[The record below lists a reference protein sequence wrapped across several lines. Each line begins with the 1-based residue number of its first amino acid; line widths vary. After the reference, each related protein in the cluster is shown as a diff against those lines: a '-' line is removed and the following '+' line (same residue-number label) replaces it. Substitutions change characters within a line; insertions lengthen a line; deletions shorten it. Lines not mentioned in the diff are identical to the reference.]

1 MNNLLE
7 SNTSSLIDLVKDFL
21 FELDKNKKK
30 KPTKSAYLNG
40 SISNY
45 TKNLVLTFPM
55 LCDNSL
61 PPDTAS
67 MLSRANERNIVSM
80 LQMLFASMNFNAT
93 SGAEVLSQI
102 HKNIRVGYNL
112 DDTIDALDNFIDN
125 NLSESSKISST
136 DLKKAARYMI
146 EQLKIPQ
153 KSFPVESLSERSLNN
168 YLVYNM
174 RGTTVVK
181 EYQYSIDDDEV
192 QRLLADAIG
201 VGINTVSAE
210 DEIRLRQ
217 LAQTYADARNAE
229 DRARDAEIRAQA
241 AFETNQQ
248 ESIARELRA
257 QAEELRKQ
265 QKELRDQAEEIR
277 KQASFESEQ
286 QKNIAEELR
295 AQDAELRA
303 QAAERR
309 AQNEENRKARR
320 ELLDFA
326 KNRREEA
333 EAIRREE
340 QSKLQNQNL
349 RNQNTEY
356 KVNAISKQLLDT
368 DIKKSNEMQ
377 PTLMVVRFN
386 ELDTDGKIYSE
397 KPFVA
402 GVKSRLIGVESSDIV
417 DRIIVKNKTK
427 VNFLNFIRATT
438 GEIKFF
444 RDFIFCI
451 DQAKIDAKNAVKK
464 GEAAQMWKVL
474 ETRSSK
480 NYRNK
485 ARRAGNDA
493 SAITTLVLNQ
503 ETVNILKK
511 EHDFDIEKPKNARM
525 ILDSYNLLGIMIA
538 DESIEVVKYM
548 YAGNDMFEQQAYSYL
563 QKESND
569 NSYKKVI
576 NLIGKM
582 NGR

>member
-30 KPTKSAYLNG
+30 KSTKNTYLNG

-153 KSFPVESLSERSLNN
+153 KSFPVESLSERSLND

-210 DEIRLRQ
+210 EEIRLRQ
-217 LAQTYADARNAE
+217 LAQSYADARNAE
-229 DRARDAEIRAQA
+229 ERARDAEIRAQA

-248 ESIARELRA
+248 ESIAKELRA

-265 QKELRDQAEEIR
+265 QKELRDQAEELR
-277 KQASFESEQ
+277 KQAEFESEQ

-309 AQNEENRKARR
+309 AQNEENRKVRK

-333 EAIRREE
+333 EAERRDI
-340 QSKLQNQNL
+340 QARLQNQNL